1 MAIIYFI
8 SAKEPEKLQVWLHET
23 FINRDT
29 KQNQCTLEQLHITHI
44 NKSYFKLSI
53 PDKSLTNEIHK
64 KLRIT
69 SYTQRF
75 YFFIK
80 PQIIPAKGIIAF
92 DMDSTFIEEEG
103 VDEISHVLGISA
115 QIAELTKQAM
125 EGKLDF
131 NSSFTRRIGMLKGTH
146 IDVINAVCDQMT
158 ASPGITTILPILK
171 QKGFKT
177 AIISGG
183 LDIFTRRLQE
193 KYQLDY
199 VFSNTVEIR
208 DGKLTDNIAAPI
220 MNADNKQ
227 KTLERLAETLQIPQ
241 HNIIACGDGAN
252 DIPMLTYAGTGIA
265 WKAKPAV
272 RELITNQINFH
283 GFESLLF
290 FIKDGL

>member
-53 PDKSLTNEIHK
+53 PDESFTNEIHK

-75 YFFIK
+75 DFFIK

-252 DIPMLTYAGTGIA
+252 DIPMLTSAGTGIA

-272 RELITNQINFH
+272 RELIINQINFH

-290 FIKDGL
+290 FIEDGL

>member
-53 PDKSLTNEIHK
+53 PDESFTNEIHK

-75 YFFIK
+75 DFFIK

-158 ASPGITTILPILK
+158 ASPGITTILPTLK

-290 FIKDGL
+290 FIEDGL

>member
-53 PDKSLTNEIHK
+53 PDESFTNEIHK

-75 YFFIK
+75 DFFIK

-290 FIKDGL
+290 FIEDGL

>member
-53 PDKSLTNEIHK
+53 PDKSFTNEIHK

-75 YFFIK
+75 DFFIK

-103 VDEISHVLGISA
+103 VDEIARVLGISA

-272 RELITNQINFH
+272 RELIINQINFH

-290 FIKDGL
+290 FIEDGL

>member
-23 FINRDT
+23 FLNCDT
-29 KQNQCTLEQLHITHI
+29 KENQCTLKQSHITHI

-53 PDKSLTNEIHK
+53 PDESFTNEIYK

-69 SYTQRF
+69 SFAQRF
-75 YFFIK
+75 DFFIK

-103 VDEISHVLGISA
+103 VDEIARVLGISA

-290 FIKDGL
+290 FIEDGL

>member
-53 PDKSLTNEIHK
+53 PDKSFTNEIHK

-75 YFFIK
+75 DFFIK

-158 ASPGITTILPILK
+158 TSPGITTILPILK

-290 FIKDGL
+290 FIEDGL

>member
-53 PDKSLTNEIHK
+53 PDKSFTNEIHK

-75 YFFIK
+75 DFFIK

-283 GFESLLF
+283 GFESLFF
-290 FIKDGL
+290 FIEDGL

>member
-8 SAKEPEKLQVWLHET
+8 SAKEPEKLQVWLHQT

-53 PDKSLTNEIHK
+53 PDESFTNEIHK

-69 SYTQRF
+69 SYTQQF
-75 YFFIK
+75 DFFIK

-103 VDEISHVLGISA
+103 VDEIARVLGISA

-290 FIKDGL
+290 FIEDGL

>member
-53 PDKSLTNEIHK
+53 PDESFTNEIHK

-75 YFFIK
+75 DFFIK

-158 ASPGITTILPILK
+158 ASPGITTILPTLK

-193 KYQLDY
+193 KYQLNY

-290 FIKDGL
+290 FIEDGL

>member
-1 MAIIYFI
+1 MTIIYFI
-8 SAKEPEKLQVWLHET
+8 SVKEPEKLHAWLHEAFLNT
-23 FINRDT
+23 NN
-29 KQNQCTLEQLHITHI
+29 KQNQCTLEQLHIAAI

-53 PDKSLTNEIHK
+53 PDKSFTNDIYNK
-64 KLRIT
+64 MRVT
-69 SYTQRF
+69 SFTQQF
-75 YFFIK
+75 DFFIK
-80 PQIIPAKGIIAF
+80 PQILPASGIVAF

-103 VDEISHVLGISA
+103 VDEIARALGIST
-115 QIAELTKQAM
+115 QIARLTQQAM

-146 IDVINAVCDQMT
+146 LDVINTVCDQMT
-158 ASPGITTILPILK
+158 ASPGITAILPILK
-171 QKGFKT
+171 QRGFKT

-199 VFSNTVEIR
+199 VFSNTVEISN
-208 DGKLTDNIAAPI
+208 GELTDNITAPI
-220 MNADNKQ
+220 MNAENK
-227 KTLERLAETLQIPQ
+227 KKKLELLAETLQVSQ

-272 RELITNQINFH
+272 RDLIKNQINFH

-290 FIKDGL
+290 YIENGL

>member
-1 MAIIYFI
+1 
-8 SAKEPEKLQVWLHET
+8 
-23 FINRDT
+23 
-29 KQNQCTLEQLHITHI
+29 
-44 NKSYFKLSI
+44 
-53 PDKSLTNEIHK
+53 
-64 KLRIT
+64 
-69 SYTQRF
+69 
-75 YFFIK
+75 
-80 PQIIPAKGIIAF
+80 
-92 DMDSTFIEEEG
+92 MDSTFIEEEG
-103 VDEISHVLGISA
+103 VDEIARVLGISA

-146 IDVINAVCDQMT
+146 TDVINAVCDQMT

-208 DGKLTDNIAAPI
+208 DCKLTDNIAAPI

-265 WKAKPAV
+265 RKAKPAV
-272 RELITNQINFH
+272 RELMKNQINFH

-290 FIKDGL
+290 YIENGL

>member
-53 PDKSLTNEIHK
+53 PDKSFTNEIHK

-75 YFFIK
+75 DFFIK

-290 FIKDGL
+290 FIEDGL

>member
-53 PDKSLTNEIHK
+53 PDESFTNEIHK

-75 YFFIK
+75 DFFIK

-158 ASPGITTILPILK
+158 TSPGITTILPILK

-290 FIKDGL
+290 FIEDGL

>member
-75 YFFIK
+75 DFFIK